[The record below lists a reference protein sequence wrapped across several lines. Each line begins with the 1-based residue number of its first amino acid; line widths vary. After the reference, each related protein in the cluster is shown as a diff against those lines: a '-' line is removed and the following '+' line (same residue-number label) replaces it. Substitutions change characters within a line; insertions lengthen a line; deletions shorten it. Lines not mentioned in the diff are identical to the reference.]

1 MRFGIQPLMF
11 NEVIR
16 FILKE
21 GLDTSKF
28 NFLEICER
36 VLKEGFKHVEL
47 SLDAMYVVPTS
58 LDEEIIRKLIELK
71 DTQGIS
77 YSVHLPI
84 WSIELTSPNKHI
96 RRASVESI
104 VESINISSPLEP
116 ECYVLHLTGAL
127 AAEFSRLNLPPAA
140 RGMISNYILLRAS
153 ECMEEIISKSEVSPQ
168 LLAIEN
174 IEFPFEQIYPVIVQY
189 DLSIC
194 FDVGHLLAGYSNSI
208 STIEFLKN
216 YWDRIVEIHLHD
228 GFHRKLNEHRIVKD
242 HLPLGEGDLPIE
254 DFFNYLHARDFKG
267 PLVFELGFEDAKKS
281 LKVIKE
287 RCPNIRID

>member
-21 GLDTSKF
+21 GLDISKF

-47 SLDAMYVVPTS
+47 SLDTVYVVPTS

-84 WSIELTSPNKHI
+84 WSIELASPNKHI

-116 ECYVLHLTGAL
+116 ECYVLHPTGAL

-140 RGMISNYILLRAS
+140 REMISNYILLRAS

-168 LLAIEN
+168 LLAIE
-174 IEFPFEQIYPVIVQY
+174 
-189 DLSIC
+189 
-194 FDVGHLLAGYSNSI
+194 
-208 STIEFLKN
+208 
-216 YWDRIVEIHLHD
+216 
-228 GFHRKLNEHRIVKD
+228 
-242 HLPLGEGDLPIE
+242 
-254 DFFNYLHARDFKG
+254 
-267 PLVFELGFEDAKKS
+267 
-281 LKVIKE
+281 
-287 RCPNIRID
+287 